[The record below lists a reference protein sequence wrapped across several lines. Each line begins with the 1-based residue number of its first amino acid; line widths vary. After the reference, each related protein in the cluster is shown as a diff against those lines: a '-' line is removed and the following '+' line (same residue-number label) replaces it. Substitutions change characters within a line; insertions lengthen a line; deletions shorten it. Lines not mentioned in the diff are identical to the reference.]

1 MMGTLLG
8 GRYRLAEEISRGE
21 LGAVWRC
28 VDQDLGRTV
37 AAKVFWP
44 GVVSDSVVAQRIL
57 LGWERPITKID
68 HPGVV
73 RVYEAAADPEADT
86 YVIMEYVEGESLRHI
101 LAREVRLA
109 PDRAMDVVARIAD
122 GFEALHGWG
131 VVHRDVGPRKV
142 LVRPD
147 ASIALT
153 PFGLAYMLGQPQLY
167 VSLSRARYLS
177 PEQLMGAS
185 VTRQSDIF
193 SLGVLAYQCL
203 SGQVP
208 FDGENPLEAAMHVVR
223 SEPAPLPS
231 DVPAAVRS
239 IVERALAK
247 DPNARW
253 PTAAELAAA
262 ARQA

>member
-8 GRYRLAEEISRGE
+8 GRYRLSEELSRGE

-28 VDQDLGRTV
+28 VDEDLGRTV
-37 AAKVFWP
+37 AAKVLRP
-44 GVVSDSVVAQRIL
+44 GLVTESVVAQRIR

-73 RVYEAAADPEADT
+73 RVYEAAADPEGDT
-86 YVIMEYVEGESLRHI
+86 YVIMEYVEGDSLRNI
-101 LAREVRLA
+101 LARDPRLA
-109 PDRAMDVVARIAD
+109 PDRAMDLVARIAD
-122 GFEALHGWG
+122 AFEALHAWG
-131 VVHRDVGPRKV
+131 ILHRDLGPTKV

-147 ASIALT
+147 ATIALT
-153 PFGLAYMLGQPQLY
+153 PFGLVSTIGQQYMYL
-167 VSLSRARYLS
+167 SLWRARYLS
-177 PEQLMGAS
+177 PEQLMGARA
-185 VTRQSDIF
+185 TQQSDIF

-208 FDGENPLEAAMHVVR
+208 FDGESPLEAALHVVR
-223 SEPAPLPS
+223 SDPAPLPS

-247 DPNARW
+247 DPDARW

-262 ARQA
+262 ARQF